1 LAEKEPNSC
10 VGPHKSQG
18 RDETASIIRE
28 RNLLKRTQ
36 ETLDLR
42 PPKDH
47 IEGNKIVLDGQGH
60 FPKIIIIIEPGRN
73 REYRII
79 KTQKGNYLLN

>member
-10 VGPHKSQG
+10 VRPQKSQG

-28 RNLLKRTQ
+28 GNLLKRTQ
-36 ETLDLR
+36 KTLDLR
-42 PPKDH
+42 PPRDYM
-47 IEGNKIVLDGQGH
+47 EGNEIVLDGQGR
-60 FPKIIIIIEPGRN
+60 FPKKVIIIEPGKK

-79 KTQKGNYLLN
+79 KTNKGNYLLN